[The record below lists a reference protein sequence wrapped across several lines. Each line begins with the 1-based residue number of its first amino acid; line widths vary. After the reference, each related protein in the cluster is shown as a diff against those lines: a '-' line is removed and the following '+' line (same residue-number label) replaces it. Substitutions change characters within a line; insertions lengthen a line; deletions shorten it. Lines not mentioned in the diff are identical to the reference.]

1 MNDSE
6 LTIIPGKASQLL
18 AARVAAE
25 LGCEVALCEFRR
37 FPDGELYT
45 RILDDVEGEHAVIVQ
60 SLMAD
65 SDLIALLQLI
75 DAAAE
80 EVSRISAVIPYLGY
94 ARQDKKFKHG
104 EAVSIRAIA
113 KSICANTALDSIFVV
128 NVHNPAELR
137 YFTVETRELDASSII
152 GDYIRRRDI
161 DPVVII
167 APDGGAEDLARA
179 VAVPHGFD
187 YDVLHKKRLT
197 GDVVEMKTEELD
209 VSGKNIFIVDD
220 IISTGGTIAEASRIL
235 KEQGAHDIYAFCV
248 HGLFVQNAIIRMYHA
263 GIKEVVS
270 TDTVESA
277 FSRVSVANLIANSL
291 SALE

>member
-6 LTIIPGKASQLL
+6 LKIIPGKASQLL
-18 AARVAAE
+18 AARIAAQ
-25 LGCEVALCEFRR
+25 LGCEVALCEFKR

-45 RILDDVEGEHAVIVQ
+45 RIIDDIEGKHAVIVQ
-60 SLMAD
+60 SLIAD

-75 DAAAE
+75 DAAADE
-80 EVSRISAVIPYLGY
+80 ASRLSAVIPYLGY

-113 KSICANTALDSIFVV
+113 KCICASTALDSIFVV
-128 NVHNPAELR
+128 NVHDPHELR
-137 YFTVETRELDASSII
+137 YFEVKPEELDASAII
-152 GDYIRRRDI
+152 GDYITEMGI
-161 DPVVII
+161 DPVVIG
-167 APDGGAEDLARA
+167 PDGGAEDLARS

-187 YDVLHKKRLT
+187 YDVLQKKRLA
-197 GDVVEMKTEELD
+197 GDLVEIKPKELN
-209 VSGKNIFIVDD
+209 VSGRNIVIVDD

-235 KEQGAHDIYAFCV
+235 REQGAREVYVFCV
-248 HGLFVQNAIIRMYHA
+248 HGLFVQNAIMRLHHA

-277 FSRVSVANLIANSL
+277 FSRVSVAELIANSL
-291 SALE
+291 SSLK